1 MLNNQKGFT
10 LIEMLIVL
18 AVISLLLILFI
29 PNLAEKSSSIQDK
42 GCDALLELAENQ
54 LIAFKLDNQKSITSA
69 QDLKTKNYLK
79 SITCNNGTKKLEYI
93 SDEATPSFRIVDV
106 AN

>member
-29 PNLAEKSSSIQDK
+29 PNLAEKK
-42 GCDALLELAENQ
+42 VAR
-54 LIAFKLDNQKSITSA
+54 
-69 QDLKTKNYLK
+69 
-79 SITCNNGTKKLEYI
+79 
-93 SDEATPSFRIVDV
+93 FRIKVV
-106 AN
+106 MLY